1 VVTLGEARFSLGAGA
16 GTKATA
22 DHSHALHTGRAT
34 APPQRTLRL
43 DLLFGATA
51 LTLFFLVH
59 ISKKPVAEWR
69 RWSASLAVLER
80 IRQVVRL
87 RSGGKMRCS
96 TTNEHPSQRQ
106 SLQTTTRM
114 LRDSQ
119 PRAATCNPPRTA
131 TPSLG
136 ARKFKPVQFYT
147 QNCRGLKTD
156 SSLTELIHVAQW
168 RDAFASC
175 LQETWRPQDH
185 EELCDLEGGHTFIG
199 VGQAHNSAGRGSQGV
214 GILLSP
220 SATRAWHLAKTRY
233 GRSHLVNDLGPR
245 VLAVT
250 LTLQETATKRAADVF
265 LISAYAPTSAHSED
279 DWDAYC

>member
-1 VVTLGEARFSLGAGA
+1 MSTLPNGSLFKQPLVCY
-16 GTKATA
+16 GT
-22 DHSHALHTGRAT
+22 HN
-34 APPQRTLRL
+34 
-43 DLLFGATA
+43 
-51 LTLFFLVH
+51 
-59 ISKKPVAEWR
+59 
-69 RWSASLAVLER
+69 LE
-80 IRQVVRL
+80 
-87 RSGGKMRCS
+87 
-96 TTNEHPSQRQ
+96 
-106 SLQTTTRM
+106 
-114 LRDSQ
+114 

-214 GILLSP
+214 GILL
-220 SATRAWHLAKTRY
+220 Y
-233 GRSHLVNDLGPR
+233 LVP
-245 VLAVT
+245 
-250 LTLQETATKRAADVF
+250 
-265 LISAYAPTSAHSED
+265 PAHGT
-279 DWDAYC
+279 WRRRGTDAHIL